1 MNRVG
6 TVPLK
11 LYETETVLKPVN
23 LNLVM
28 SHLRF
33 KVGCQFTTRVLES
46 PNNEQVDSF
55 RASDNEHD
63 PSDQTGKPVRTLT
76 SRMAD
81 FLQAGMTGV

>member
-1 MNRVG
+1 MNRVD
-6 TVPLK
+6 TVPLN

-28 SHLRF
+28 SHLI

-76 SRMAD
+76 SRIAD